1 MNLPNLLTLFR
12 IFLVPL
18 LVAALVQQDWRIQW
32 NGKVLIGNGLLA
44 LSFFLAAAVTDLLD
58 GYLARR
64 WKQVT
69 TVGTLLDPVAD
80 KLLVS
85 AALVSF
91 VQIRLL
97 PGWMA
102 ILIIS
107 REFAVSGLRSIA
119 AAEGYTI
126 KAGELGKSKMVLQVA
141 GITLVMLAVRWPMLR
156 PYALGTMWGVVI
168 FGLVSAVDYFQK
180 FWKKVDTSI
189 KLRRRNEIIEMER
202 QNRRKRKAAAKLER
216 TTDRQEQEAGTARRP
231 L

>member
-1 MNLPNLLTLFR
+1 MNLPNLLTLIR

-18 LVAALVQQDWRIQW
+18 LVAALVQQNWRVQI
-32 NGKVLIGNGLLA
+32 NGKVLISNGFLA

-141 GITLVMLAVRWPMLR
+141 GITLVMLAVRWPSLR
-156 PYALGTMWGVVI
+156 PYALGTMWGVVV
-168 FGLVSAVDYFQK
+168 FGLISAVDYFQK

-202 QNRRKRKAAAKLER
+202 QNRRRQKAAAKQER
-216 TTDRQEQEAGTARRP
+216 AAARQEAESIRRTS
-231 L
+231 